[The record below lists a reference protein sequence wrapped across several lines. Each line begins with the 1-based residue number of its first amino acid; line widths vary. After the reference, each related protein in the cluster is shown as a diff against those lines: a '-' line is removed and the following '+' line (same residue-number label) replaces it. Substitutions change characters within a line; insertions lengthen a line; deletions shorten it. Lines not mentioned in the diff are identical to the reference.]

1 MTLADI
7 DAARAE
13 LAPSGTLRVGI
24 NAANFLL
31 VSHYV
36 EGSDPHGIA
45 PDLGR
50 ELAKQLGIPVAFVVY
65 ESPGKLADAGK
76 SDAWDVAFL
85 GNEPQRASEIAF
97 TAPYIEIPVTY
108 LVPQGSPI
116 KNIDE
121 IDRKDVR
128 IAVMER
134 SAYDLFLTNHLA
146 HAQLQRA
153 SSIDDS
159 YHLFVEAGLDALAG
173 LKPRLVI
180 DAEKLPG
187 SRILDGQ
194 VTAVKQ
200 SAGTLHGRETGARFL
215 RQFIEQAKSSGL
227 VAQFVEHYGVRG
239 VSVAPAE

>member
-1 MTLADI
+1 
-7 DAARAE
+7 
-13 LAPSGTLRVGI
+13 
-24 NAANFLL
+24 
-31 VSHYV
+31 
-36 EGSDPHGIA
+36 
-45 PDLGR
+45 
-50 ELAKQLGIPVAFVVY
+50 
-65 ESPGKLADAGK
+65 
-76 SDAWDVAFL
+76 
-85 GNEPQRASEIAF
+85 
-97 TAPYIEIPVTY
+97 
-108 LVPQGSPI
+108 
-116 KNIDE
+116 
-121 IDRKDVR
+121 
-128 IAVMER
+128 MER

-180 DAEKLPG
+180 DAEELPG

-227 VAQFVEHYGVRG
+227 VAQFVEHYVVRG